1 MGLNI
6 LSFKMPYLQPSAQV
20 LLFLIFALGGGVRF
34 FQPIDVLARRMRWV
48 SYFSPRI
55 VRSIALV
62 EVICGVGIV
71 LPFFLSNSSVSILQY
86 SGCLLIVTMVGAVIT
101 HFVIGD
107 YKEIVGNLCIIGLI
121 YYATISFG

>member
-1 MGLNI
+1 
-6 LSFKMPYLQPSAQV
+6 MPYLQPSAQV
-20 LLFLIFALGGGVRF
+20 LLFVIFALGGGVRF